1 MADPARRLRNQSQ
14 AGEGVELM
22 KRLATRVY
30 TFQELMNRIDMEF
43 WSVHHHGQEQYTFV
57 PVRYKG
63 K

>member
-1 MADPARRLRNQSQ
+1 MDRPAMQERGPVDLQ
-14 AGEGVELM
+14 GGGM

-30 TFQELMNRIDMEF
+30 TFQELMNRIDLEY
-43 WSVHHHGQEQYTFV
+43 WRVHHHGQEQYTFV